1 MQYQSE
7 CLSALKSVA
16 NIQKPFEKTFMDT
29 MKLFMAIPDRINFL
43 QLGRYGCFSEQTY
56 RNLFEN
62 ETFDWFAFN
71 ASIISKHL
79 TGKRKAIAIDP
90 SYIPKSGHKTPW
102 IGYFWSGCAGDY
114 KRGLEIMGIGVIDI
128 DNHECMTLGSIQTP
142 DCKTLDNMGKNL
154 VDWYSSY
161 LISRKDK
168 LQGISRTV
176 VADAFF
182 SKETFITPMCEGDFH
197 VISRFRNDV
206 VLYYPTLEKK
216 TRKRGHPKWFD
227 GRIDFANL
235 DLTRCKEYEVNK
247 GKLYG
252 VGVGPGDPELLTAKA
267 IRILGE
273 CDVIAVPQSE
283 NGGRTALEIASC
295 YIKDKPV
302 RAFDMPMT
310 HDRAA
315 RNASHDAAADAICAL
330 LDEGKNVAFL
340 TLGDPTVYSTGW
352 YVHKRV
358 VSRGYDAE
366 LIPGVPSF
374 CAAAARLGRALCEDG
389 EMLHIIPASHG
400 KEREGLALPGSKVL
414 MKAGRGVLRVRE
426 ELRESGQLENAALV
440 ERCGMEGE
448 RLVYDMDELREPS
461 GYFSIILVKEERR

>member
-56 RNLFEN
+56 RNLFEH

-71 ASIISKHL
+71 GSIISKHL
-79 TGKRKAIAIDP
+79 TGKRKAIAMDP
-90 SYIPKSGHKTPW
+90 SCIPKSGKKTPR
-102 IGYFWSGCAGDY
+102 IGYFWSGCAGEY

-142 DCKTLDNMGKNL
+142 DCKTLDNMDKNL

-168 LQGISRTV
+168 LQSVSRTV

-182 SKETFITPMCEGDFH
+182 SKETFITPMCENDFH

-206 VLYYPTLEKK
+206 ILYYPTLEQK
-216 TRKRGHPKWFD
+216 TGKRGHPKWFD

-252 VGVGPGDPELLTAKA
+252 LRVYAKA
-267 IRILGE
+267 LKRYVSLAIWYPMDERTDKWQLYFST
-273 CDVIAVPQSE
+273 DDSMD
-283 NGGRTALEIASC
+283 GRE
-295 YIKDKPV
+295 V
-302 RAFDMPMT
+302 
-310 HDRAA
+310 
-315 RNASHDAAADAICAL
+315 
-330 LDEGKNVAFL
+330 LDYYRTRF
-340 TLGDPTVYSTGW
+340 
-352 YVHKRV
+352 
-358 VSRGYDAE
+358 
-366 LIPGVPSF
+366 
-374 CAAAARLGRALCEDG
+374 
-389 EMLHIIPASHG
+389 
-400 KEREGLALPGSKVL
+400 
-414 MKAGRGVLRVRE
+414 
-426 ELRESGQLENAALV
+426 QLEFL
-440 ERCGMEGE
+440 
-448 RLVYDMDELREPS
+448 
-461 GYFSIILVKEERR
+461 